1 MRIRIE
7 HDLSR
12 QPKRGASLEC
22 GGLAPLCYRSCKI
35 STKAAPGR
43 RTPRRRPLLR
53 LITISAAFLL
63 CSFPALAQTSSAP
76 ASALGT
82 IRGRVVNE
90 SGRPL
95 PNVRVIIRQLGS
107 IGVETTTTT
116 TDREGKFE
124 MSGLKP
130 VNYRVSV
137 FLQGYAPVLGDPDD
151 PRAGIYRVRDTVT
164 ITLTKGG
171 VITGTV
177 TNQAGEP
184 VVAVNVRALMLNSD
198 DTLAYNLL
206 GSADQTDDRGVY
218 RIYGLPEGT
227 YVVWA
232 GGGAEANYPTGDPY
246 NSDVPTYAPASTR
259 DTAREIMVRAGAET
273 NNVDIQYRGDSGHV
287 ISGTINGPQG
297 DRLAEVGVF
306 LVSASGPQWE
316 MKAIKDPNGQGFMI
330 DGVDDGSYHIVA
342 ISFRFAGELML
353 SPPREIKV
361 RGADVTGVELTIEP
375 LSFVS
380 GRIVLEETKAPGC
393 TDKQRPVFTE
403 TVMSAQSSGVS
414 PMLGSLRFLWPTAT
428 GDEQGNISLK
438 NLPSGR
444 YYFSA
449 QHFARD
455 WYLKSMLLTT
465 AGKPLDAGRS
475 WTTLKPGE
483 RLNGLTVTLAQ
494 GAASLRGQIA
504 LSEGET
510 LGEKLHVYLV
520 PAEKEAAE
528 DPLRFYG
535 MAVAADGK
543 VALDQVAPG
552 RYLVLAREPVSE
564 SPLTKLRSPDTTT
577 FRSKLRRE
585 AEAIKAEIELK
596 PCQKV
601 SDFKVRLTN

>member
-1 MRIRIE
+1 MIS
-7 HDLSR
+7 HK
-12 QPKRGASLEC
+12 QPNGVPPWSAAAWRRFVIDRA
-22 GGLAPLCYRSCKI
+22 RSGI
-35 STKAAPGR
+35 KAAPGR
-43 RTPRRRPLLR
+43 RTPSRRLSPVVRS
-53 LITISAAFLL
+53 IAISAAFLL
-63 CSFPALAQTSSAP
+63 CSLSAIAQTSSAP

-82 IRGRVVNE
+82 IRGKVVNE

-107 IGVETTTTT
+107 IEVESTTTT

-130 VNYRVSV
+130 VNYRVSG
-137 FLQGYAPVLGDPDD
+137 FLQGYAPVLRDPDD
-151 PRAGIYRVRDTVT
+151 PRAGIYRVGDSVT

-171 VITGTV
+171 VITGTI

-198 DTLAYNLL
+198 DTFAYNLL

-218 RIYGLPEGT
+218 RIYGLAEGT

-273 NNVDIQYRGDSGHV
+273 HNVDIQYRGDSGHI

-297 DRLAEVGVF
+297 DRSADVGVF

-316 MKAIKDPNGQGFMI
+316 MRASKDPHGQGFMI
-330 DGVDDGSYHIVA
+330 AGVDDGSYHIVA
-342 ISFRFAGELML
+342 ISFRLAGELML

-361 RGADVTGVELTIEP
+361 RGADVTGVELTIQP
-375 LSFVS
+375 LSSVS
-380 GRIVLEETKAPGC
+380 GRIALEETKAPGC

-403 TVMSAQSSGVS
+403 TIMSAQSSGVS
-414 PMLGSLRFLWPTAT
+414 ALLGSLRFLWPTAH
-428 GDEQGNISLK
+428 GDEQGNITLQ

-444 YYFSA
+444 YYFTT
-449 QHFARD
+449 QHFTKD
-455 WYLKSMLLTT
+455 WYLKSLLLTT
-465 AGKPLDAGRS
+465 AGKPVDAARS

-504 LSEGET
+504 LREAET
-510 LGEKLHVYLV
+510 LTEKLHVYLV
-520 PAEKEAAE
+520 PAEKDAAE

-535 MAVAADGK
+535 AAVGENGR
-543 VALDQVAPG
+543 VELDHVAPG

-564 SPLTKLRSPDTTT
+564 SPLTKLRSPDATA
-577 FRSKLRRE
+577 FRAKLRRE
-585 AEAIKAEIELK
+585 AEMVKTEIELK

-601 SDFKVRLTN
+601 SDFKVRFKH

>member
-1 MRIRIE
+1 MIR
-7 HDLSR
+7 HK
-12 QPKRGASLEC
+12 QV
-22 GGLAPLCYRSCKI
+22 
-35 STKAAPGR
+35 
-43 RTPRRRPLLR
+43 LR

-63 CSFPALAQTSSAP
+63 CSLPAIAQTSSAP

-95 PNVRVIIRQLGS
+95 PNVRVIIGQLGS
-107 IGVETTTTT
+107 IAVENTTTN

-124 MSGLKP
+124 LSGLKP
-130 VNYRVSV
+130 VNYRVFG
-137 FLQGYAPVLGDPDD
+137 FLQGYAPVLRDLDD
-151 PRAGIYRVRDTVT
+151 PHAGIYRGGDTVT

-184 VVAVNVRALMLNSD
+184 VVGVNVRALMVNSD
-198 DTLAYNLL
+198 DSLPFPYNVL
-206 GSADQTDDRGVY
+206 GSADHTDDRGVY

-232 GGGAEANYPTGDPY
+232 GGGAEVRYTDPFD
-246 NSDVPTYAPASTR
+246 SDVPTYAPASTR

-273 NNVDIQYRGDSGHV
+273 NNVDIQYRGESGHV
-287 ISGTINGPQG
+287 ISGTIIGPPG
-297 DRLAEVGVF
+297 DRSAEVGVF
-306 LVSASGPQWE
+306 LVSARGPQWE
-316 MKAIKDPNGQGFMI
+316 MRASKDPNGQGFMI

-342 ISFRFAGELML
+342 ISFRGPAGELML
-353 SPPREIKV
+353 SPAREIKV
-361 RGADVTGVELTIEP
+361 RGADVTGVELTIQP
-375 LSFVS
+375 LSSVS

-393 TDKQRPVFTE
+393 TDKQHPVFTE
-403 TVMSAQSSGVS
+403 TIMSAQSSGVNAL
-414 PMLGSLRFLWPTAT
+414 LGSLRFLWPTAI
-428 GDEQGNISLK
+428 GDEQGNITLK

-444 YYFSA
+444 YYFTT

-455 WYLKSMLLTT
+455 WYLKSLLLTT
-465 AGKPLDAGRS
+465 AGKPVDAARS

-504 LSEGET
+504 LSEGES
-510 LGEKLHVYLV
+510 LAGKLHVYLV

-535 MAVAADGK
+535 TAVAEDGK
-543 VALDQVAPG
+543 VGLDHVAPG
-552 RYLVLAREPVSE
+552 KYLVLAREPVSE
-564 SPLTKLRSPDTTT
+564 SPLTKLRSPDATAL
-577 FRSKLRRE
+577 RAKLRRE
-585 AEAIKAEIELK
+585 AEAVKAEIELK

-601 SDFKVRLTN
+601 SDFKVRFRN